1 METVKDMRGHVCTI
15 RNGAG
20 LRNDESA
27 SVEGMPLY
35 MLIMVVVVVISI
47 GILTGIMG
55 GFKGQ
60 SIGTVTADPGTID
73 VEGGRGQVT
82 FAVTVKDTEGRG
94 IGGATVYVQGAGIAT
109 AAKTD
114 RSGHASFTVEADLG
128 ADAVAEISVR
138 VTHHGTFGEQ
148 SRDTAVLLVAQ

>member
-1 METVKDMRGHVCTI
+1 MRGHARHGGI
-15 RNGAG
+15 RASV
-20 LRNDESA
+20 RNDERA

-60 SIGTVTADPGTID
+60 SIGAVSADPGTID
-73 VEGGRGQVT
+73 VPADGGQVAFT
-82 FAVTVKDTEGRG
+82 VTVKDTDGRA
-94 IGGATVYVQGAGIAT
+94 IEGATVLVQGAGVTT

-114 RSGHASFTVEADLG
+114 GAGRASFAIEVDLG
-128 ADAVAEISVR
+128 ASAVGELSVR

-148 SRDTAVLLVAQ
+148 TRDTSVLLVAG

>member
-1 METVKDMRGHVCTI
+1 MRGHATSSGHRASI
-15 RNGAG
+15 
-20 LRNDESA
+20 RNDESA

-60 SIGTVTADPGTID
+60 SIGVVTVDPGTVD
-73 VEGGRGQVT
+73 VPAGEGQVA
-82 FAVTVKDTEGRG
+82 FNVTVKDTDGRA
-94 IGGATVYVQGAGIAT
+94 IEGATVLVQGAGVTT

-114 RSGHASFTVEADLG
+114 RSGHAAFAVAVDLG
-128 ADAVAEISVR
+128 ASEVGELSVR

-148 SRDTAVLLVAQ
+148 SRDTSVLLVAK

>member
-1 METVKDMRGHVCTI
+1 MRGHAI
-15 RNGAG
+15 HSGSRASI
-20 LRNDESA
+20 RNDERA

-47 GILTGIMG
+47 GILTGIMA

-60 SIGTVTADPGTID
+60 SIGAVTADPGTVD
-73 VEGGRGQVT
+73 VPAGDGQVAFT
-82 FAVTVKDTEGRG
+82 VTVKDTDGRA
-94 IGGATVYVQGAGIAT
+94 IEGATVLVQGAGVTT

-114 RSGHASFTVEADLG
+114 RSGHAAFAVEVDLG
-128 ADAVAEISVR
+128 ASAVAELSVR

-148 SRDTAVLLVAQ
+148 SRDTSVLLVAK

>member
-1 METVKDMRGHVCTI
+1 MRGHAI
-15 RNGAG
+15 HSGSRASI
-20 LRNDESA
+20 RNDERA

-47 GILTGIMG
+47 GILTGIMA

-60 SIGTVTADPGTID
+60 SIGAVTADPGTVD
-73 VEGGRGQVT
+73 VPAGEGQVAFT
-82 FAVTVKDTEGRG
+82 VTVKDTDGRA
-94 IGGATVYVQGAGIAT
+94 IEGATVLVQGAGLTT

-114 RSGHASFTVEADLG
+114 RSGHAAFAVEVDLG
-128 ADAVAEISVR
+128 ASAVAELSVR

-148 SRDTAVLLVAQ
+148 SRDTSVLLVAK

>member
-1 METVKDMRGHVCTI
+1 MRGHACTL
-15 RNGAG
+15 RNRAG
-20 LRNDESA
+20 LRNDERA

-60 SIGTVTADPGTID
+60 TLAAVEAEPGTVKLPGGAGD
-73 VEGGRGQVT
+73 VA
-82 FAVTVKDTEGRG
+82 FSVTVKDSEGRA
-94 IGGATVYVQGAGIAT
+94 IEGATVLVQGAGVST

-114 RSGHASFTVEADLG
+114 RAGQASFAVQVDLG
-128 ADAVAEISVR
+128 AAAVGELDIR

-148 SRDTAVLLVAQ
+148 TRGTSVLLVAQ